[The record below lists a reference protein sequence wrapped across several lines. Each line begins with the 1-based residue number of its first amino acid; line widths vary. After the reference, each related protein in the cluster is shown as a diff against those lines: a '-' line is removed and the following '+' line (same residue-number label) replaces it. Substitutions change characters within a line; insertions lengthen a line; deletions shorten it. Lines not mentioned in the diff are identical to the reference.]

1 MNKPNDSPYFGRRG
15 LIFVLSSPSG
25 AGKTTI
31 SRELLR
37 LDDNLVM
44 SVSSTTRPMRAGET
58 EGVDYNFVDE
68 AQFERLTGDGAFL
81 EHAQV
86 FGYHY
91 GTPRAPVDAAL
102 QGGTDVLFDIDWQG
116 TQQLATDE
124 KMGADLVSVFILPPS
139 TELLEARLN
148 SRARDPDEVVR
159 ERMAKASGEM
169 SHFPEYTYIIVNN
182 DIAQSVA
189 RVQAILDA
197 ERLRM
202 SRQVGLHEFVQG
214 LRGVD

>member
-1 MNKPNDSPYFGRRG
+1 LSKLNASPYFGRRG

-44 SVSSTTRPMRAGET
+44 SVSTTTRPMRAGET
-58 EGVDYNFVDE
+58 EGVDYNFVDDE
-68 AQFERLTGDGAFL
+68 TFERMTDDGAFL

-91 GTPRAPVDAAL
+91 GTPRAPVETAL
-102 QGGTDVLFDIDWQG
+102 QTGTDVLFDIDWQG

-124 KMGADLVSVFILPPS
+124 KLGTDLVSVFILPPS
-139 TELLEARLN
+139 TEELEARLN

-169 SHFPEYTYIIVNN
+169 SHFLEYAYIIVNE
-182 DIAQSVA
+182 DIDQSVA

-197 ERLRM
+197 ERSRM

-214 LRGVD
+214 LRGAE

>member
-1 MNKPNDSPYFGRRG
+1 MNKQNAAPYFGRRG

-37 LDDNLVM
+37 LDENLVM
-44 SVSSTTRPMRAGET
+44 SVSTTTRPMRAGET
-58 EGVDYNFVDE
+58 EGADYNFVDE
-68 AQFERLTGDGAFL
+68 AHFERMTEDGAFL

-91 GTPRAPVDAAL
+91 GTPRAPVEAAL
-102 QGGTDVLFDIDWQG
+102 QAGTDVLFDIDWQG

-139 TELLEARLN
+139 TKELESRLN
-148 SRARDPDEVVR
+148 SRARDPEEVVR

-169 SHFPEYTYIIVNN
+169 SHFPEYTYIIVND
-182 DIAQSVA
+182 DIDQSVD

>member
-1 MNKPNDSPYFGRRG
+1 MNKKNAVPYFGRRG

-44 SVSSTTRPMRAGET
+44 SVSTTTRPKRAGET
-58 EGVDYNFVDE
+58 EGVDYNFVDDKT
-68 AQFERLTGDGAFL
+68 FERMTAGAEFL
-81 EHAQV
+81 EHAHV

-91 GTPRAPVDAAL
+91 GTPRAPVETAL
-102 QGGTDVLFDIDWQG
+102 QAGTDVLFDIDWQG

-124 KMGADLVSVFILPPS
+124 NMGVDLVSVFILPPS
-139 TELLEARLN
+139 TEELESRLN

-169 SHFPEYTYIIVNN
+169 SHFLEYAYIIVNE
-182 DIAQSVA
+182 DIDQSVA
-189 RVQAILDA
+189 RVQAILDG
-197 ERLRM
+197 ERSRT
-202 SRQVGLHEFVQG
+202 SRQVGLHDFVQG

>member
-1 MNKPNDSPYFGRRG
+1 MNKQTTSPYFGRRG

-44 SVSSTTRPMRAGET
+44 SVSTTTRPMRAGEI
-58 EGVDYNFVDE
+58 EGIDYDFVDLE
-68 AQFERLTGDGAFL
+68 TFESMTEDGAFL

-86 FGYHY
+86 FGHQY
-91 GTPRAPVDAAL
+91 GTPRAPVERAL
-102 QGGTDVLFDIDWQG
+102 RAGTDVLFDIDWQG
-116 TQQLATDE
+116 TQQLATD
-124 KMGADLVSVFILPPS
+124 KNMGADLVSVFILPPN
-139 TELLEARLN
+139 TQELESRLN

-159 ERMAKASGEM
+159 ERMARASDEM
-169 SHFPEYTYIIVNN
+169 SHFPEYGYIIVN
-182 DIAQSVA
+182 DSIDQSVA

-197 ERLRM
+197 ERSRM
-202 SRQVGLHEFVQG
+202 SRQVDLHEFVQG
-214 LRGVD
+214 LRGAR

>member
-1 MNKPNDSPYFGRRG
+1 MNKPNASRYFGRRG

-37 LDDNLVM
+37 RDDNLVM
-44 SVSSTTRPMRAGET
+44 SVSTTTRPIRAGET
-58 EGVDYNFVDE
+58 EGIDYHFVDE
-68 AQFERLTGDGAFL
+68 DHFERMTRDGAFL
-81 EHAQV
+81 EHAHV
-86 FGYHY
+86 FGHHY
-91 GTPRAPVDAAL
+91 GTPRAPVEAAL
-102 QGGTDVLFDIDWQG
+102 KAGTDVLFDIDWQG

-124 KMGADLVSVFILPPS
+124 KLGADLVSVFILPPS
-139 TELLEARLN
+139 TEELEARLN

-169 SHFPEYTYIIVNN
+169 SHFPEYKYIIVND
-182 DIAQSVA
+182 DIDQSVA

-202 SRQVGLHEFVQG
+202 SRQVGLHEFVQE
-214 LRGVD
+214 LRDAE